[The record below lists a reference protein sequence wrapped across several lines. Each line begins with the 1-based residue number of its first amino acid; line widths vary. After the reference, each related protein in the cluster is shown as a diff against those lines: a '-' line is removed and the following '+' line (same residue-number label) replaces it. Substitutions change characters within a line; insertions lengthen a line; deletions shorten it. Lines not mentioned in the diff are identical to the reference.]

1 MSWPGIPR
9 AAACVSQLMPR
20 TLTVSERQREREAVA
35 EKVERTC
42 LMSAKAQG
50 ESRARATSARSAGS
64 RTPITESPR
73 PSEKSWCS
81 LWQTDPGQ
89 QQQTG
94 RGYGEGKHG
103 GAGSV
108 GGGEAGMEERTS
120 ALLTCVLSTK
130 QRDPSFAPLWVT
142 QSKKKKK
149 GPSDGEREGGRDREG
164 GREQTGS
171 KCTPKQ
177 ISKCGAQWPQ
187 RGDQPHRVGGVLHHP
202 HLFTAVC
209 TAALVKLKWVFPPW
223 EAEHDMR

>member
-9 AAACVSQLMPR
+9 AAACVSQLMLR
-20 TLTVSERQREREAVA
+20 TLTVSERQRGTEREAVA

-42 LMSAKAQG
+42 LMCAKAQG
-50 ESRARATSARSAGS
+50 ESWARATPARSAGLC
-64 RTPITESPR
+64 TPITESPR

-81 LWQTDPGQ
+81 LWQTDLRQ
-89 QQQTG
+89 QQQTE

-108 GGGEAGMEERTS
+108 GGGGGNGEKDISFIDLRLVHKTE
-120 ALLTCVLSTK
+120 
-130 QRDPSFAPLWVT
+130 DPSFAPLWVT
-142 QSKKKKK
+142 QSKKN
-149 GPSDGEREGGRDREG
+149 GPSYGERGRDREG

-187 RGDQPHRVGGVLHHP
+187 RGDQPHRVGGVLYHP